1 MMAEV
6 SGRLITEQIHEKS
19 FGFFFVILAAWL
31 RSQVLQVPLSFR
43 PKVVCFWDGGSGDA
57 FSLTDREFGG
67 FASGL
72 AEVSVFLCL

>member
-1 MMAEV
+1 MAEV

-19 FGFFFVILAAWL
+19 FGGGFFVILAALL

-72 AEVSVFLCL
+72 AGVSVFLCL